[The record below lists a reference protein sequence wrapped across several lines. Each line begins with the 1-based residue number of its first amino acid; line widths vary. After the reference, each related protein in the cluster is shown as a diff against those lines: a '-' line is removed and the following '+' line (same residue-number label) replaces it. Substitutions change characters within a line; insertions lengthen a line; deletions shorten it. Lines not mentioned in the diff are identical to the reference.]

1 MPLLLRQ
8 VKYIFLLVT
17 NYARYV
23 FTMGNYPRQPAAA
36 SLFLNSP
43 DLSFLMEVE
52 SVVIKY
58 VSFTKV
64 PQSFATIKLLI
75 KGTFFAFSPFIYLL
89 VRREGCSVFFLELL
103 VD

>member
-1 MPLLLRQ
+1 MPLLLQQ

-52 SVVIKY
+52 SDVIKY

-75 KGTFFAFSPFIYLL
+75 EGTFFAFSPFIYLL
-89 VRREGCSVFFLELL
+89 VRSEGCSVFFLELL